1 MLQFLRSIIV
11 FEGRIDFSSVFLNYF
26 ILTTKLSKFKLVD
39 IFDIEMSEKIHQF
52 ISIIL
57 IFTNKVIGNKYDS
70 ILRGESETNKIEGI
84 CGEISVKKA

>member
-1 MLQFLRSIIV
+1 M

-26 ILTTKLSKFKLVD
+26 ILTTKLSKFKLVE

-57 IFTNKVIGNKYDS
+57 IFTNKVISNKYDS
-70 ILRGESETNKIEGI
+70 MAK
-84 CGEISVKKA
+84 VKRIK

>member
-1 MLQFLRSIIV
+1 M

-26 ILTTKLSKFKLVD
+26 ILTTKLSKFKLVE

>member
-26 ILTTKLSKFKLVD
+26 ILTTKLSKFKLVE

-57 IFTNKVIGNKYDS
+57 IFTNKVISNKYDS
-70 ILRGESETNKIEGI
+70 MAK
-84 CGEISVKKA
+84 VKRIK